1 MARRTRGEG
10 TYKTR
15 KDGRIEYKFT
25 AIDPITGSPKRVSVY
40 GRNRAETRRKAKV
53 VQDRLKE
60 GLTTRGSHATVGQWA
75 SQWLTRGLM
84 ARDNAD
90 STKLKLAS
98 STKAHIVD
106 GTISRIELGHLR
118 PSEIDL
124 WLAQMREPS
133 ETRPRG
139 YADSTI
145 RGVFTA
151 LDLLLSDA
159 VRDGILSANPAEKVR
174 RPRVRAQEAKVLT
187 KDQLQR
193 LLVEARGTRFELIF
207 NLIAN
212 TGLRRGEALGLRWEA
227 VDLDAG
233 EVKVE
238 TTLQATR
245 NGLQVREGAK
255 SAKSRRRVRIA
266 PEIVAWLK
274 HHKAEQAAQRMAA
287 HQWEDTGLV
296 FTRPGGRY
304 VSPDAFSR
312 DFRKAR
318 DAAGLPDGVHPH
330 TLRHTVAT
338 LLLDAGV
345 KIRAVAD
352 ILGHASVRITG
363 DIYDHST
370 AFSDETAARV
380 LRDAI
385 VIQFPGTGSTVD
397 GVHHVGPEAG

>member
-1 MARRTRGEG
+1 MSRRTRGEG
-10 TYKTR
+10 TYKVR
-15 KDGRIEYKFT
+15 ADGRVEYRFT
-25 AIDPITGSPKRVSVY
+25 ATDPVTGAPKRVSVY

-60 GLTTRGSHATVGQWA
+60 GVTARGSRATVGQWA

-106 GTISRIELGHLR
+106 SAISKIELDHLR
-118 PSEIDL
+118 PSDIDL

-133 ETRPRG
+133 ETRRRG

-145 RGVFTA
+145 RGAFTA
-151 LDLLLSDA
+151 LDFLLSDA
-159 VRDGILSANPAEKVR
+159 VRDGILSANPTEKVR

-193 LLVEARGTRFELIF
+193 LLVQTRGTRFELTF

-266 PEIVAWLK
+266 PEIVAWLW
-274 HHKAEQAAQRMAA
+274 HHKAEQATQRLAA
-287 HQWEDTGLV
+287 HQWEETGLV
-296 FTRPGGRY
+296 FTRPDGRH

-312 DFRKAR
+312 DFKKSR

-330 TLRHTVAT
+330 KLRHTVAT

-363 DIYDHST
+363 DIHDHST
-370 AFSDETAARV
+370 AFSDERAAQV

-385 VIQFPGTGSTVD
+385 VIQFPVSGGAKD
-397 GVHHVGPEAG
+397 GALHVGS